1 MEINM
6 EQLKKDVLK
15 LKDAVQTQRGF
26 GNSSKLYTLGQDD
39 SLDKV
44 LKLIDVVIKK
54 QEG

>member
-1 MEINM
+1 M

-15 LKDAVQTQRGF
+15 LKDAVETQRGSA
-26 GNSSKLYTLGQDD
+26 NSSKLYILGQGD

>member
-1 MEINM
+1 M

-15 LKDAVQTQRGF
+15 LKDAVETQRGAKTR
-26 GNSSKLYTLGQDD
+26 KLYSLGKND

-44 LKLIDVVIKK
+44 LNLIDVVIKK